1 MSGPS
6 WHTLRAAV
14 RACGLWGALFCEAS
28 SAPAELRAQL
38 SADGG
43 WCRTDVSTPQHALEA
58 LLAQALAS
66 GAGEGPSSTGGG
78 GGGQRGSPCIS
89 PVQGP
94 LLCLHTHSH
103 QDVLHILIKVPPWAG
118 RAPARWLQSE
128 PQGRSSVKRASDRGL
143 LLWRRLWQ
151 APPEAGPLSFQEG
164 KGAWRV
170 AGRWRAHPGVAK
182 AGGSGMGEGLR

>member
-1 MSGPS
+1 MVDGARQTSARPSTLWRPS
-6 WHTLRAAV
+6 WHKPWPP
-14 RACGLWGALFCEAS
+14 GLERG
-28 SAPAELRAQL
+28 QL
-38 SADGG
+38 HRGRSGG
-43 WCRTDVSTPQHALEA
+43 TE
-58 LLAQALAS
+58 
-66 GAGEGPSSTGGG
+66 
-78 GGGQRGSPCIS
+78 RGPCIS

-128 PQGRSSVKRASDRGL
+128 QQGRSGVKRASDRGL

-170 AGRWRAHPGVAK
+170 MGRWRAHPGVAK
-182 AGGSGMGEGLR
+182 AAGSGMGEGLR